1 MITILII
8 IISVLILLCIFLVI
22 RGISLVSQNESLR
35 NILIEYIDREEESK
49 KNLNIMLE
57 QMREID
63 IKGSFES
70 DDEVGVVFS
79 QLKNLIEEYNKN

>member
-35 NILIEYIDREEESK
+35 NILIEYIGREEESK

-70 DDEVGVVFS
+70 DDEVGVVFA

>member
-70 DDEVGVVFS
+70 DDEVGVVFA